1 MAASLFRSP
10 RSRHPLLR
18 VLSALIG
25 LVLVGAALVFGFFL
39 VLGLAA
45 VGAAIWAVR
54 QFNRPATPAAA
65 TTAQPR
71 ATAQPAS
78 AGGVIEGEFVVVREP
93 ATPSR

>member
-1 MAASLFRSP
+1 MAAFLFRSP

-25 LVLVGAALVFGFFL
+25 VVLVGAALVFGFFL

-54 QFNRPATPAAA
+54 QFNKPASPAA
-65 TTAQPR
+65 TASTPPR
-71 ATAQPAS
+71 TAAQPAS
-78 AGGVIEGEFVVVREP
+78 ASGIIEGEFVVVREP
-93 ATPSR
+93 VTPAR

>member
-1 MAASLFRSP
+1 MAAILFRSP

-18 VLSALIG
+18 ALSALIG
-25 LVLVGAALVFGFFL
+25 IVLVGAALVFGFFL

-54 QFNRPATPAAA
+54 QFNKPAAPAA
-65 TTAQPR
+65 TASVPPR

-78 AGGVIEGEFVVVREP
+78 AGGVIEGEFVVVRGPGTP
-93 ATPSR
+93 AR